1 MTLKNYKKLDEELT
15 CRFKIDISIL
25 TNFDLNTG
33 KSQKYIYTVMGC
45 FWLKYMFE
53 LKKYREATFYDAREW
68 WKIWRKSDLWFGK
81 WHEEFGKF
89 SLEHTKFQNCDFYC
103 VLLSKVENVW
113 A

>member
-1 MTLKNYKKLDEELT
+1 MTLKNYKKPDEELT

-53 LKKYREATFYDAREW
+53 LKK
-68 WKIWRKSDLWFGK
+68 
-81 WHEEFGKF
+81 
-89 SLEHTKFQNCDFYC
+89 
-103 VLLSKVENVW
+103 
-113 A
+113 